1 MNPYITTMN
10 ENRHQK
16 RTTFMANAKL
26 GITLAKGLTLN
37 ISGGYTSYNS
47 RTTEFNNSESYKGY
61 PRPNNSKNV
70 NASVADYLR
79 NDWMNENVLTYKR
92 KYNNKHNFDVMVGF
106 TMQGT
111 TTENTDL
118 RPPTSPTRGWD

>member
-1 MNPYITTMN
+1 MSLGVPPVPSQTANPVGGVVLLYRAITP
-10 ENRHQK
+10 
-16 RTTFMANAKL
+16 A
-26 GITLAKGLTLN
+26 GIPPPSWSDSTA
-37 ISGGYTSYNS
+37 SCS
-47 RTTEFNNSESYKGY
+47 
-61 PRPNNSKNV
+61 V

-111 TTENTDL
+111 TTEKYGFETTNIPDEGL
-118 RPPTSPTRGWD
+118 SE